1 MVKNIFSYD
10 LGIKQIFG
18 QCGISENCFSTNE
31 IVLVYE
37 TNERVISCISFI
49 SYKVEGD
56 NVPFVKCMNCKV
68 EVSMS
73 KFRSHQCIEEV

>member
-1 MVKNIFSYD
+1 MRDHWPPQVEIFVELYSVNGEKYFCYD

-37 TNERVISCISFI
+37 RVKSCIS
-49 SYKVEGD
+49 
-56 NVPFVKCMNCKV
+56 CLL
-68 EVSMS
+68 
-73 KFRSHQCIEEV
+73 